1 MYVQSNSLLG
11 REMFLQKKYKN
22 LRNFHMPTAILL
34 GGNTILHV
42 TRQSIT
48 EMGQDSQQS
57 KPSQ

>member
-1 MYVQSNSLLG
+1 MSI
-11 REMFLQKKYKN
+11 
-22 LRNFHMPTAILL
+22 AILI

-42 TRQSIT
+42 TKQSIT